1 MGNKKIIVLGL
12 FTIIGFPLAAFVIN
26 YFFSS
31 ESFWDIFISKKGILY
46 ELLIGLI
53 YGIFAGLIA
62 WRIIKLKILE
72 PIRDK
77 YQDIIGSLR
86 MNIGT
91 IIIVSIC
98 AGVGEEILFRG
109 ILQSYFGIW
118 ITAVGFV
125 AIHGYLNPLDW
136 RISFYGTYMTLA
148 IVVIGYLYQL
158 YGLTSAM
165 LAHTM
170 IDIVLLIKLTREYP
184 KNKISVEK
192 EQLSEHRQSSFQAT
206 D

>member
-1 MGNKKIIVLGL
+1 MGNRKILTLGL

-26 YFFSS
+26 YFFSV
-31 ESFWDIFISKKGILY
+31 ESFWDIFISKQGILH
-46 ELLIGLI
+46 ELLIGFFL
-53 YGIFAGLIA
+53 GIFEGLLA
-62 WRIIKLKILE
+62 WQIIKLKILQ
-72 PIRDK
+72 PVRDK
-77 YQDIIGSLR
+77 YQGVIGSLR

-136 RISFYGTYMTLA
+136 RISLYGAYMTLA
-148 IVVIGYLYQL
+148 IVVIGYLHQL

-170 IDIVLLIKLTREYP
+170 IDIVLFIKLTREYP
-184 KNKISVEK
+184 NNPISVEK
-192 EQLSEHRQSSFQAT
+192 EQLPEHRQSSFQTT

>member
-1 MGNKKIIVLGL
+1 MNI
-12 FTIIGFPLAAFVIN
+12 
-26 YFFSS
+26 
-31 ESFWDIFISKKGILY
+31 KKGIKSPKNP
-46 ELLIGLI
+46 
-53 YGIFAGLIA
+53 GI
-62 WRIIKLKILE
+62 KK
-72 PIRDK
+72 DNT
-77 YQDIIGSLR
+77 
-86 MNIGT
+86 NIGT

-109 ILQSYFGIW
+109 VLQSYFGIW

-136 RISFYGTYMTLA
+136 RISLYGSYMTLA
-148 IVVIGYLYQL
+148 IVVIGYLHQH

-170 IDIVLLIKLTREYP
+170 IDIVLFIKLTSEYP
-184 KNKISVEK
+184 NNTISAEK
-192 EQLSEHRQSSFQAT
+192 EQLHEHGQSSFQAA

>member
-1 MGNKKIIVLGL
+1 MGSRKIITLGL

-31 ESFWDIFISKKGILY
+31 ESFWDIFISKQGILH
-46 ELLIGLI
+46 ELLIGFFL
-53 YGIFAGLIA
+53 GIFEGLLA
-62 WRIIKLKILE
+62 WQIIKLKILQ
-72 PIRDK
+72 PVRDK
-77 YQDIIGSLR
+77 YQGVIGSLR
-86 MNIGT
+86 MNIAT

-118 ITAVGFV
+118 TTAVGFV

-136 RISFYGTYMTLA
+136 RISLYGAYMTLA
-148 IVVIGYLYQL
+148 IVVIGYLHQL

-170 IDIVLLIKLTREYP
+170 IDIVLFIKLTREYP
-184 KNKISVEK
+184 NNPISVEK
-192 EQLSEHRQSSFQAT
+192 EQLPEHRQSSF
-206 D
+206 

>member
-1 MGNKKIIVLGL
+1 MGSRKIITLGL
-12 FTIIGFPLAAFVIN
+12 FTIIAFPLAAFVIN

-31 ESFWDIFISKKGILY
+31 ESFWEIFISKQGILS
-46 ELLIGLI
+46 ELLIGFFL
-53 YGIFAGLIA
+53 GVFEGLVA
-62 WRIIKLKILE
+62 WRIIKLKILQ
-72 PIRDK
+72 PVRDK
-77 YQDIIGSLR
+77 YQGVIGSLR
-86 MNIGT
+86 MNIAT

-109 ILQSYFGIW
+109 ILQSYFDIW
-118 ITAVGFV
+118 ITAALFV

-136 RISFYGTYMTLA
+136 RISLYGCYMTLA
-148 IVVIGYLYQL
+148 IVAIGYLHQH

-170 IDIVLLIKLTREYP
+170 IDIVLFVKLTTEYP
-184 KNKISVEK
+184 NNTISAKKEK
-192 EQLSEHRQSSFQAT
+192 LPEHRQSSFQAT

>member
-1 MGNKKIIVLGL
+1 MGNRKILTLGL
-12 FTIIGFPLAAFVIN
+12 FTIIGFPLAGFVIN
-26 YFFSS
+26 YFLSS
-31 ESFWDIFISKKGILY
+31 KSFWDIFISKQGIIN
-46 ELLIGLI
+46 ELLIGICL
-53 YGIFAGLIA
+53 GILAGLFA
-62 WRIIKLKILE
+62 WRIIKLKILQPVRE
-72 PIRDK
+72 K
-77 YQDIIGSLR
+77 YQNVIGSLR
-86 MNIGT
+86 MNIRT

-118 ITAVGFV
+118 VTAAGFV

-136 RISFYGTYMTLA
+136 RISLYGTYMTLA
-148 IVVIGYLYQL
+148 IVVIGYLHQH

-170 IDIVLLIKLTREYP
+170 IDIVLFIKLTREYP
-184 KNKISVEK
+184 SNTLSVEK
-192 EQLSEHRQSSFQAT
+192 EQLSEHRQSPFQTT